1 MWKKQVKQS
10 KKSLNQEIKK
20 VRLLVF
26 VLLIWRFLPAQQKQ
40 IIQFEPLVVHTK
52 HLNSKHEKGLY
63 VYQQLLRHMQKS
75 QKDVIAYLQGQK
87 IPFASYCIAN
97 CIVAE
102 LDEEASAAVSGY
114 AAVRSISNNDVFNV
128 PRLTY
133 ENDRSGAR
141 DITWGLELIQA
152 DLVWDMGIRGQGVVI
167 GGQDT
172 GYEWDH
178 EAIKRS
184 YRGYF
189 SEDSVD
195 HNYHWHDAIN
205 EISPL
210 HNDEVI
216 TDETNPCGL
225 NVSSPCDDHG
235 HGTHTMGTMVGEDP
249 DTTLTIG
256 VAPEAKWIGVRNME
270 RGYGSPQTYLSGFE
284 WFLAPTDLNGVNP
297 DPTKAPHVINN
308 SWACP
313 EMEGCNADNF
323 GLLRTAVE
331 NLRAAGI
338 VVIAS
343 AGNNGSNGCGSV
355 VNPPA
360 IFDASLSIGAVN
372 NRDSIASFSSSGPV
386 MIEGFN
392 QEKPDFTAPGSSV
405 LSAAKGGGYRNA
417 SGTSMSGPHAA
428 GVVALII
435 SANPNLSGDVN
446 AIEDIL
452 RATAV
457 KRQAEE
463 SCSAELEANYN
474 LVYGYGRLNALAAV
488 EMAMTAVSNEN
499 ITPKEIAIFPNP
511 TLDRLTLNGINHQHL
526 YMIYNVN
533 GLLIKSGTTNG
544 SIDVSDLM
552 PGTYIGKVIKENS
565 TLSFRFA
572 KH

>member
-1 MWKKQVKQS
+1 MWKKQAKRFKMNLNRKT
-10 KKSLNQEIKK
+10 KKGKLF
-20 VRLLVF
+20 VF
-26 VLLIWRFLPAQQKQ
+26 ILLIWRFLPAQETQ
-40 IIQFEPLVVHTK
+40 IIQFDPLVVNTD
-52 HLNSKHEKGLY
+52 HLSGKDAKGVY
-63 VYQQLLRHMQKS
+63 VYQQLVRHMQES
-75 QKDVIAYLQGQK
+75 QKEVRAYLQEQK
-87 IPFASYCIAN
+87 IPFKPYCIAN

-102 LDEEASAAVSGY
+102 IDVETAAVINSY
-114 AAVRSISNNDVFNV
+114 AAVRSISKNDVFNV

-133 ENDRSGAR
+133 ENDRSGTR
-141 DITWGLELIQA
+141 DVTWGLELIQA
-152 DLVWDMGIRGQGVVI
+152 DLVWEMGIRGQGVII

-189 SEDSVD
+189 SEDSVN

-210 HNDEVI
+210 HNDEVV

-225 NVSSPCDDHG
+225 NVLSPCDDHG

-256 VAPEAKWIGVRNME
+256 VAPEARWIGVRNME

-284 WFLAPTDLNGVNP
+284 WFLAPTDLNGENP

-313 EMEGCNADNF
+313 EMEGCNEENF
-323 GLLRTAVE
+323 GLLQTAVE
-331 NLRAAGI
+331 NLRAAG
-338 VVIAS
+338 VVVVAS

-360 IFDASLSIGAVN
+360 IFDASVSIGAVN
-372 NRDSIASFSSSGPV
+372 NRDSITGFSSRGPV
-386 MIEGFN
+386 MIAGFN
-392 QEKPDFTAPGSSV
+392 QEKPDFTAPGRSV
-405 LSAAKGGGYRNA
+405 LSAAKGGGYRTA

-435 SANPNLSGDVN
+435 SANPNLAGDVD

-457 KRQAEE
+457 KIQAEE
-463 SCSAELEANYN
+463 SCSGELEANYN

-488 EMAMTAVSNEN
+488 EMAMTVVSTND
-499 ITPKEIAIFPNP
+499 IKPKEIAVFPNP
-511 TLDRLTLNGINHQHL
+511 VFDKLTLNDINSQHL
-526 YMIYNVN
+526 YTIQNTH
-533 GLLIKSGTTNG
+533 GLLIKSGETNG
-544 SIDVSDLM
+544 SIDVSDLT
-552 PGTYIGKVIKENS
+552 PGVYIGRLILANRAQ
-565 TLSFRFA
+565 SFKFT